1 MSFKL
6 ESEVWGS
13 FEGKEVKLW
22 KIASPAGIELWF
34 TDYGARLVKAFT
46 PDRNG
51 KKENVT
57 LGWPTLD
64 EYVAENGGTYYGATV
79 GRYGNRI
86 GSNGTFS
93 IDGIKYQLELNNAP
107 SGIPCALHG
116 GLRGFSLQVWDLVES
131 FVNDDKVGLL
141 YEIKSPDGEGGY
153 PGDVTM
159 RVLHTLDEKGV
170 WRIEYTATT
179 SKPTHIAPT
188 NHAYWNLDGV
198 DAATTIMDHTL
209 QIPADSITAYDK
221 GMIPTGE
228 LRDVTGTP
236 FDFRNPVKIGLRHD
250 DKYDQLEY
258 GAGYDMNW
266 VLSKEAGQLSLAAS
280 LASEKS
286 GRLIEVWTT
295 EPGVQIYDGY
305 YLPVRNSGVAIETQH
320 FPDTPNK
327 PEFPST
333 LVMPGETL
341 KSVTEYRFFAK

>member
-6 ESEVWGS
+6 ESEVWGEV
-13 FEGKEVKLW
+13 EGKEVKLW
-22 KIASPAGIELWF
+22 KIANSSGIELWF
-34 TDYGARLVKAFT
+34 TSYGARLVKAFA
-46 PDRNG
+46 PDKDG
-51 KKENVT
+51 KIENVT
-57 LGWPTLD
+57 LGWPTLE

-93 IDGIKYQLELNNAP
+93 IDGVKYQLELNNAP
-107 SGIPCALHG
+107 AGIPCALHG
-116 GLRGFSLQVWDLVES
+116 GLRGFSLQVWNLVDS
-131 FVNDDKVGLL
+131 FANEDKVGLL
-141 YEIKSPDGEGGY
+141 FEIHSPDQEGGY
-153 PGDVTM
+153 PGNVTM
-159 RVLHTLDEKGV
+159 RVLHTLDAKGV

-179 SKPTHIAPT
+179 DKPTHIAPT

-198 DAATTIMDHTL
+198 DAGTTIMDHTL
-209 QIPADSITAYDK
+209 QIPADYITEYDK

-228 LRDVTGTP
+228 FRDVTGTP

-266 VLSKEAGQLSLAAS
+266 VLSKEAGQLSFAAS

-305 YLPVRNSGVAIETQH
+305 YLPVRNQGVAIETQH

-327 PEFPST
+327 PKFPST
-333 LVMPGETL
+333 LVKPGETL
-341 KSVTEYRFFAK
+341 QSVTEYRLGVK